1 MMLFQS
7 ICPFLRTATFRS
19 TTPSTLIRTLST
31 RSDPSREDTF
41 QQRYEEALS
50 RLITPSI
57 PRSQNNNSSRS
68 FPSYRYS
75 RLPIDFETGKPRR
88 PVTGPDGKMLYPSKQ
103 RYDTGVTPEEM
114 PYLHHYNDDE
124 KPKPKF
130 KSPRKRAS
138 KLLNDLKN
146 EKVQQSMAAKP
157 QVFGVPF
164 RVGDAVEIQVL
175 EDGGVD
181 NPQNKK
187 LDKIRGV
194 VLGRVNRG
202 LDTSIY
208 LKDVVFGEHMER
220 KIKLH
225 SPMIKTLK
233 VLEENFVHKGR
244 KKIKRAKLYY
254 LRDRKPDETRVTKW

>member
-1 MMLFQS
+1 
-7 ICPFLRTATFRS
+7 
-19 TTPSTLIRTLST
+19 
-31 RSDPSREDTF
+31 
-41 QQRYEEALS
+41 
-50 RLITPSI
+50 
-57 PRSQNNNSSRS
+57 
-68 FPSYRYS
+68 
-75 RLPIDFETGKPRR
+75 
-88 PVTGPDGKMLYPSKQ
+88 
-103 RYDTGVTPEEM
+103 
-114 PYLHHYNDDE
+114 
-124 KPKPKF
+124 
-130 KSPRKRAS
+130 
-138 KLLNDLKN
+138 
-146 EKVQQSMAAKP
+146 MAAKP